1 MVKSRQMKGLIVEDD
16 AIIRLVLMKFFK
28 KQGYTL
34 FEAKNGKE
42 GLEVF
47 EKNKETLDFI
57 ITDIMMPEM
66 DGIQMAKA
74 VRNSQSL
81 NKPLI
86 IAITAADQEYY
97 APEPDLFDKI
107 IGKPVPMEQL
117 NAEIRNF
124 TKIKGN

>member
-1 MVKSRQMKGLIVEDD
+1 MKGLIVEDD
-16 AIIRLVLMKFFK
+16 AIIRLVLMKFFT

-34 FEAKNGKE
+34 FEAKNGME

-47 EKNKETLDFI
+47 VKNKETLDFI

-66 DGIQMAKA
+66 DGMQMAKA
-74 VRNSQSL
+74 IRNSQSI

-107 IGKPVPMEQL
+107 FGKPVPMKQL

-124 TKIKGN
+124 GKIKGILLP

>member
-1 MVKSRQMKGLIVEDD
+1 MTGLIVEDD
-16 AIIRLVLMKFFK
+16 AIIRLVLVKSLS

-42 GLEVF
+42 GLEIF
-47 EKNKETLDFI
+47 EKNKHILDFI

-74 VRNSQSL
+74 IRNSKSG
-81 NKPLI
+81 NKPVI
-86 IAITAADQEYY
+86 IAITAADGEYY
-97 APEPDLFDKI
+97 ASGLDLFDKI
-107 IGKPVPMEQL
+107 LGKPVPMEKL

-124 TKIKGN
+124 AKIKSI